1 MSSTMI
7 ACHSII
13 RQASEAY
20 FRSVWVEAPSII
32 YVRQGSKYIETD
44 DSKIRIT
51 ENQAVIFSP
60 GQILGIKNRPDENAD
75 YLADVF
81 TFDAELVKKC
91 YSSINAQA
99 PANSNF
105 SAIAVNTEMQNAFSK
120 AKQDLI
126 AQEIPDNIIQH
137 RATELLLWLSESGV
151 YFRIANEPTIHDR
164 VRKLLLSDLA
174 RNWRAQEVAQH
185 MAMSEQSLRRHLAE
199 MNTTFKDIL
208 TEARLGRA
216 LDLLQTTTLPVT
228 EIAYEIGYGSPSSFT
243 ERFKSRFEIPPTAI
257 RKKLI

>member
-13 RQASEAY
+13 RQATEAY
-20 FRSVWVEAPSII
+20 FRSVWIEFPAII
-32 YVRQGSKYIETD
+32 YVRQGCKYIETS
-44 DSKIRIT
+44 DSKISVS
-51 ENQAVIFSP
+51 ENQAVIFTP
-60 GQILGIKNRPDENAD
+60 GQILGIRNRPDASSD

-81 TFDAELVKKC
+81 TFDAELIKKC
-91 YSSINAQA
+91 YSSIDLHT
-99 PANSNF
+99 PANSNL
-105 SAIAVNTEMQNAFSK
+105 SAISVNTAMQDAFSK

-126 AQEIPDNIIQH
+126 QQEIPNNIIQH
-137 RATELLLWLSESGV
+137 RATELLLWLNEAGV
-151 YFRIANEPTIHDR
+151 HFNIANEPTLNDR

-174 RNWRAQEVAQH
+174 RNWRASEVAQH
-185 MAMSEQSLRRHLAE
+185 MGMSEPSLRRHLSE
-199 MNTTFKDIL
+199 TSTTFKDIL

-216 LDLLQTTTLPVT
+216 LDLLQTTSLPVT

-257 RKKLI
+257 RKKIV